1 MLIPIGQEV
10 SMDPLTA
17 LLVPGLVGGVVMAI
31 WIAFTGRRPHPDS
44 LPYPSDPGELLDG
57 INMANIRVAGLGGL
71 GMVAGAVVV
80 AVFVPSVGVSIGA
93 AVAAGA
99 LLAVGL
105 ILWRR
110 RSGPL
115 TSSGQRPG
123 ASTMLAIESRP
134 ATAERAPNEDG
145 QGPAGLKSVLRP
157 I

>member
-1 MLIPIGQEV
+1 
-10 SMDPLTA
+10 
-17 LLVPGLVGGVVMAI
+17 
-31 WIAFTGRRPHPDS
+31 
-44 LPYPSDPGELLDG
+44 
-57 INMANIRVAGLGGL
+57 MANIRVAGLGGL

-99 LLAVGL
+99 LLAFGM

-123 ASTMLAIESRP
+123 ASTMLDIESQP
-134 ATAERAPNEDG
+134 ADGARASDDPG
-145 QGPAGLKSVLRP
+145 QGSAGLRTVLRP